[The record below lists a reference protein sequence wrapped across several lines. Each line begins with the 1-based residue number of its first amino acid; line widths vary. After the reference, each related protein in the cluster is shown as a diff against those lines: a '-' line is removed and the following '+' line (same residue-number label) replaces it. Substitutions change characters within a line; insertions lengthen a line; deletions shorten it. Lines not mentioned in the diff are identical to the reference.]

1 MGRPSFLDIG
11 PMAQFFVVYSP
22 NGRMSREIP
31 NFLKNRQKFQPLPP
45 PPAKNRE
52 KRGNFHKE
60 NRQKKGDTKGP
71 PEPGGPLRD

>member
-1 MGRPSFLDIG
+1 
-11 PMAQFFVVYSP
+11 
-22 NGRMSREIP
+22 MSREIP

-60 NRQKKGDTKGP
+60 NRKKKGDTKGP